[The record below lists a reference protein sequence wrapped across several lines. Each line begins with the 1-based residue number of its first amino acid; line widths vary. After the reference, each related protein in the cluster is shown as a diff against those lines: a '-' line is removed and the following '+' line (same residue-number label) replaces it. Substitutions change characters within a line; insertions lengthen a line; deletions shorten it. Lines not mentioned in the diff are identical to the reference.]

1 MSRQLDVGD
10 EILIL
15 VTYFGYWYPALLVR
29 GRASTVED
37 VGDDSGQFHE
47 LGVCEHHKHAVGS
60 PLWPAVLRFVCV
72 FRVQRSVSIVSGP
85 ASMCGG
91 HILPGCGLPAPAGG
105 ARTRVI

>member
-37 VGDDSGQFHE
+37 VGDE
-47 LGVCEHHKHAVGS
+47 N
-60 PLWPAVLRFVCV
+60 R
-72 FRVQRSVSIVSGP
+72 
-85 ASMCGG
+85 
-91 HILPGCGLPAPAGG
+91 
-105 ARTRVI
+105 